1 MNNKDKRALNLQM
14 LTKRVERHLIDRRSF
29 LKGAVALGLTASS
42 AMLLYQAYGSGPSG
56 AGTALAQGGN
66 LIKRLPEF
74 RRKLPN
80 NMYNGWLPTA
90 GKKAMFIAND
100 LARADVMHISETFQQ
115 ELEDP
120 VGGGM
125 EYTAVDSGSDLA
137 AEQDHIEMAISG
149 GYSIILLAPLDP
161 AGSSPGVTQA
171 REAGIP
177 VCNWA
182 DDSVRRPTYKEG
194 YNYYRVGWLA
204 AEHMSN
210 ALGSGASVVGAVGDE
225 NTPSGR
231 DRRKGFEDG
240 AAQFGLSVAAFESGH
255 GWTRDG
261 GYDMGQGL
269 LSRFPDFQ
277 GMYGGNDQAAL
288 GFHDAA
294 AEAGRRE
301 GMVIAG
307 GDGLKAGQDGVND
320 RSLDMTVAIRR
331 GLGPQAANFVY
342 IALALLRGGVHG
354 DAFELAH
361 MFNTITVT
369 KENIGLLRVSPV

>member
-1 MNNKDKRALNLQM
+1 MNNKEKRALNLQM
-14 LTKRVERHLIDRRSF
+14 LTKRVERNIIDRRTF
-29 LKGAVALGLTASS
+29 MKGAVALGLTASS
-42 AMLLYQAYGSGPSG
+42 AMLLYQAYDHGPSG
-56 AGTALAQGGN
+56 AGTALAQGGS

-90 GKKAMFIAND
+90 GKKAIFIAND
-100 LARADVMHISETFQQ
+100 LTRPDVMHISETFQQ
-115 ELEDP
+115 ELQDP

-125 EYTAVDSGSDLA
+125 EYTAVDSGSDVA
-137 AEQDHIEMAISG
+137 AEQDHIDMAISG
-149 GYSIILLAPLDP
+149 GYSLILLAPLDP
-161 AGSSPGVTQA
+161 AGSSPGITRA
-171 REAGIP
+171 REAGTP

-210 ALGSGASVVGAVGDE
+210 SLPSGASVVGAVGDE
-225 NTPSGR
+225 NTPSGL

-288 GFHDAA
+288 GFQDAA

-320 RSLDMTVAIRR
+320 GSLDMTVAIRR

-361 MFNTITVT
+361 MFNTIAVT
-369 KENIGLLRVSPV
+369 KDNIGLLRVASV